1 MLIVTEL
8 KAVCNYG
15 GLKVRYSV
23 VNEVYRGF
31 DESFRNVKKHVAGES
46 ELAIKGWRGSALGN
60 CNRLSIILKS
70 GRLGLGVPE
79 L

>member
-1 MLIVTEL
+1 LLIVPEL
-8 KAVCNYG
+8 KAVWNYG

-31 DESFRNVKKHVAGES
+31 DESFCILERHVAGQS
-46 ELAIKGWRGSALGN
+46 ELAIKGWRGLALGN

-70 GRLGLGVPE
+70 GGLGLGVPE

>member
-1 MLIVTEL
+1 LLIVPEL
-8 KAVCNYG
+8 KAVRNYG
-15 GLKVRYSV
+15 GLKVRYSD

-31 DESFRNVKKHVAGES
+31 EESFRILERHVAGES

-60 CNRLSIILKS
+60 CNRLNIILKS
-70 GRLGLGVPE
+70 GGLGLRGPE